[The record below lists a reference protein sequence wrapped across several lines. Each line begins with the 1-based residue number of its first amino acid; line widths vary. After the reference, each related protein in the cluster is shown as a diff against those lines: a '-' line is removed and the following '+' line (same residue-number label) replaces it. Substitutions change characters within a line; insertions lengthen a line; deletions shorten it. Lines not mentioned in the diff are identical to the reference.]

1 MGLGDAGRES
11 LAVATFSS
19 STDDPPC
26 ITGAVPPPG
35 REVDVIDEADE
46 IDVPRIPGRG
56 AGLRSALGVRQGNA
70 DLRAGASMTSMASVT
85 SPAQT
90 GSKYVSG
97 SAGLYHSLIQNCV

>member
-11 LAVATFSS
+11 LAAATFSS
-19 STDDPPC
+19 STDDPPY
-26 ITGAVPPPG
+26 ITSAVPPPG

-56 AGLRSALGVRQGNA
+56 AGLRGGGLGRQGFTERR
-70 DLRAGASMTSMASVT
+70 DGGSMTSVTSVT

-97 SAGLYHSLIQNCV
+97 SAGSYHSLIQNCV